1 MRRTILVLGAV
12 MAVLM
17 FAMVGAGAALTDTV
31 FSTSDSPTT
40 KGDCKNGGWKA
51 FENPDGSPMF
61 KNQGQCIKAV
71 STAPP
76 PPAGSLDTS
85 FGNNGIAVYEPGD
98 NDGDL
103 NTIRQV
109 HRLPN
114 GQYLALSNAWIT
126 NSQGQRDTHPVLA
139 RFQSNGALD
148 TSFGNNGKVV
158 LPVQGYDDA
167 GAFGPDGRLVLGAVT
182 TPNPNPDPS
191 DVPWELHVWRFNT
204 DGTPDETFGPNG
216 HRSHRYEWNQP
227 GYAPLR
233 QAVVA
238 PNGDII
244 FGSTGRFYNGD
255 PNNLETDIILSK
267 VFADGSLDRINRSD
281 MNGVSDQFIGL
292 ALASNDKVLVT
303 GGTASGEGQNV
314 VVQRYNYTDLS
325 SDTTFDGDGF
335 KVIDAGGSF
344 GDAGLTV
351 NEQSDGKVLITA
363 DRYGIGDTGA
373 VVIRLNANGTLDTSY
388 GQNGFASLD
397 LPGQGWVQL
406 IASQL
411 DASNRLVATGRGSA
425 VAGETSDVL
434 VARFLPD
441 GTLDATFGDNGSVQ
455 TSVGDHV
462 DIGLDVLLDPDG
474 RIVVAGHR
482 SAGNGAY
489 SDAVMLRYHD

>member
-1 MRRTILVLGAV
+1 
-12 MAVLM
+12 
-17 FAMVGAGAALTDTV
+17 
-31 FSTSDSPTT
+31 
-40 KGDCKNGGWKA
+40 
-51 FENPDGSPMF
+51 
-61 KNQGQCIKAV
+61 
-71 STAPP
+71 
-76 PPAGSLDTS
+76 
-85 FGNNGIAVYEPGD
+85 
-98 NDGDL
+98 
-103 NTIRQV
+103 
-109 HRLPN
+109 
-114 GQYLALSNAWIT
+114 
-126 NSQGQRDTHPVLA
+126 
-139 RFQSNGALD
+139 
-148 TSFGNNGKVV
+148 
-158 LPVQGYDDA
+158 
-167 GAFGPDGRLVLGAVT
+167 
-182 TPNPNPDPS
+182 
-191 DVPWELHVWRFNT
+191 VWRFNT

-227 GYAPLR
+227 GYAPLA

-344 GDAGLTV
+344 GDTGVTV

-411 DASNRLVATGRGSA
+411 YASNRLVATGRGSA